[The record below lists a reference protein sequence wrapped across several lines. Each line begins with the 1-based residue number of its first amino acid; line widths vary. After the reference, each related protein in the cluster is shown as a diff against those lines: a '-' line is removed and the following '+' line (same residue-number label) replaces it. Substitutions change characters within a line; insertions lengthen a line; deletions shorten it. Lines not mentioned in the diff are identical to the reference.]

1 MRRAV
6 LFRAHYVYPYQANI
20 TRINTRLDASPHSSL
35 YSVQPN
41 LPMEWNVRRRGDDG
55 YSCIWSMQQRD
66 LVGSG
71 PPRHRIGEC
80 PQPFNLSF
88 YCTNLVPQILSYI
101 SGYRLLGFQ
110 RLYLKAWQGAPLSKF
125 HLFKAR
131 SLQILF
137 QRRSLA
143 GGSLVQVPT
152 LQGSVSSHS
161 LPTTFFGRGLPC
173 PNCNSSRLENIS
185 RVPFQRRSL
194 VGGSLVQ
201 IATLQERLFQHF
213 LASHSLAGGSR

>member
-41 LPMEWNVRRRGDDG
+41 LPTEWNVRRRGNDG

-137 QRRSLA
+137 QRRSWQGAPLSKFQLFKA
-143 GGSLVQVPT
+143 RSLHI
-152 LQGSVSSHS
+152 L
-161 LPTTFFGRGLPC
+161 
-173 PNCNSSRLENIS
+173 
-185 RVPFQRRSL
+185 FQRCSL
-194 VGGSLVQ
+194 AGGSLVQ
-201 IATLQERLFQHF
+201 IATLRGLRTF
-213 LASHSLAGGSR
+213 LAFPSNDVLW